1 MKDKMKG
8 IFEGKAFKQY
18 GGTTMALI
26 LLMVLFS
33 FQSQYFFTAD
43 NLINILLQVS
53 IITILA
59 IGMTFVL
66 MIGEIDLSVA
76 STLALSGVLTGMMVS
91 KGTNSILAIALAI
104 LASTILAGVFNGF
117 FSSYMKIP
125 SFIVTVASMQIIR
138 GIGFALTDAKPVAI
152 TDNFIISIGNTKV
165 FGLVPL
171 PIIIMLV
178 IAIFAHVVLS
188 KTKFGRQL
196 KMIGGNKEAAEY
208 SGIKINKLQIYVFM
222 ISAFMAAISG
232 ILMTSR
238 LFSAQPNVAQSYELD
253 AIASAVLGGT
263 SLTGG
268 QGTIAGTIIG
278 ALIIGV
284 VNNGMN
290 LIGMQYF
297 YQQIVKGSI
306 IVIAVL
312 IDVRNKRVK

>member
-1 MKDKMKG
+1 MNSKMKNL
-8 IFEGKAFKQY
+8 FEGKTFKQY
-18 GGTTMALI
+18 GGTTLA
-26 LLMVLFS
+26 LLMLIILFS
-33 FQSQYFFTAD
+33 ALSPFFFQAT

-76 STLALSGVLTGMMVS
+76 STLAVSGVLTGLMVAT
-91 KGTNSILAIALAI
+91 GMNSMLSMAIAI
-104 LASTILAGVFNGF
+104 LLSTVIAGVFNGF
-117 FSSYMKIP
+117 LSSYMKIP

-152 TDNFIISIGNTKV
+152 TDKLIVAIGNYKV
-165 FGLVPL
+165 FGFLPL

-178 IAIFAHVVLS
+178 MAGIAHVVLA

-196 KMIGGNKEAAEY
+196 KMIGGNKEAAKY

-222 ISAFMAAISG
+222 ISAFTAAISG

-238 LFSAQPNVAQSYELD
+238 LYSAQPNVAQSYELD

-268 QGTIAGTIIG
+268 QGTIAGTLIG

-290 LIGMQYF
+290 LIGLEYF
-297 YQQIVKGSI
+297 YQQIVKGAI

-312 IDVRNKRVK
+312 IDVRSKKVK

>member
-1 MKDKMKG
+1 MTKIKEM
-8 IFEGKAFKQY
+8 FNGKSFKQY
-18 GGTTMALI
+18 GGTSLALI
-26 LLMVLFS
+26 LLMILFS
-33 FQSQYFFTAD
+33 FLSPYFLQTD
-43 NLINILLQVS
+43 NLINVLLQVS

-76 STLALSGVLTGMMVS
+76 STLALSGVVTALMI
-91 KGTNSILAIALAI
+91 NSGINSVLAIIIAVMACTLF
-104 LASTILAGVFNGF
+104 AGMFNGF
-117 FSSYMKIP
+117 LSSYMKIP

-138 GIGFALTDAKPVAI
+138 GVGFAFTDSKPVPI
-152 TDNFIISIGNTKV
+152 TNKLIINLGNYKL
-165 FGLVPL
+165 FGFLPL
-171 PIIIMLV
+171 PIVIMLG
-178 IAIFAHVVLS
+178 IAIVAHIVLS

-196 KMIGGNKEAAEY
+196 KMIGGNKEAAKY
-208 SGIKINKLQIYVFM
+208 SGIKINKLIIVVFM

-232 ILMTSR
+232 ILMGSR
-238 LFSAQPNVAQSYELD
+238 LYSAQPNVAQSYELD

-290 LIGMQYF
+290 LIGLEYF
-297 YQQIVKGSI
+297 YQQIVKGAI

-312 IDVRNKRVK
+312 IDVKSKGDK

>member
-1 MKDKMKG
+1 MVTKMKNVL
-8 IFEGKAFKQY
+8 EGKTFKQY
-18 GGTTMALI
+18 GGTTLAL
-26 LLMVLFS
+26 LLLIILFS
-33 FQSQYFFTAD
+33 TQSPFFFQAN
-43 NLINILLQVS
+43 NLINILLQVC

-76 STLALSGVLTGMMVS
+76 STLALSGVLTGLMVAS
-91 KGTNSILAIALAI
+91 GMNSILSMAIAI
-104 LASTILAGVFNGF
+104 LLSTVLAGVFNGF
-117 FSSYMKIP
+117 LSSYMKIP

-152 TDNFIISIGNTKV
+152 TDQLIVAIGNYKV
-165 FGLVPL
+165 FGFLPL

-178 IAIFAHVVLS
+178 MAIIAHIVLA

-196 KMIGGNKEAAEY
+196 KMIGGNKEAAKY

-222 ISAFMAAISG
+222 ISAFTAAISG

-238 LFSAQPNVAQSYELD
+238 LYSAQPNVAQSYELD

-290 LIGMQYF
+290 LIGLEYF
-297 YQQIVKGSI
+297 YQQIVKGAI

-312 IDVRNKRVK
+312 IDVRSKKVK